1 MLGTLQA
8 LGQMMLNVFVKFP
21 VGILVWLFWFDSTNM
36 TTIPIVRPKMIKPP
50 RASAKL
56 LPVASYAAKM
66 IHGHTIVGSYRSW
79 RITSF
84 RLDGTYVQYLTGEV
98 VVGVSPDSLTNNSCT
113 HNLSWAE
120 PCRGPSCQVHPLKEG
135 TDGYTWCHLFV
146 PLTCKLLIDYIMSIT
161 STWCVSPRISPSL
174 QSLPPSPSL
183 YWTMHNWHHSTALS
197 PCWPPLKP
205 NPRPKTQWQAVLSR
219 GVIFSGVSGGDR
231 VSMVDGVCAG
241 VFAVLVILSM
251 DSISRVVRGLLRAT
265 NWIMKSW
272 GRKQIWRNHMSSGAK
287 QFPRIQKLFQI
298 EILLSVSAQRSMVV
312 FPQHVEWD
320 VIALRFSKTSRA
332 WSQKHPPMA
341 SNLWDDLL
349 GWRWSWAGLVQ
360 PGSPGSD
367 TAATLLGNERSG
379 NSNGE
384 NQGKPWDLRSI
395 LLSNNPISVFPWS
408 FQS

>member
-1 MLGTLQA
+1 
-8 LGQMMLNVFVKFP
+8 
-21 VGILVWLFWFDSTNM
+21 
-36 TTIPIVRPKMIKPP
+36 
-50 RASAKL
+50 
-56 LPVASYAAKM
+56 
-66 IHGHTIVGSYRSW
+66 
-79 RITSF
+79 
-84 RLDGTYVQYLTGEV
+84 
-98 VVGVSPDSLTNNSCT
+98 
-113 HNLSWAE
+113 
-120 PCRGPSCQVHPLKEG
+120 
-135 TDGYTWCHLFV
+135 
-146 PLTCKLLIDYIMSIT
+146 MSIT

-231 VSMVDGVCAG
+231 VSMVDGICAG

-332 WSQKHPPMA
+332 WSQKHPLMA

-408 FQS
+408 FQSVKKFGLYSSTLHLDQNQIAGNIWKLIYQTEGSISISHSENPANFHHERPMSRVQWTGEAKTGCSNINEAAEGTMSSFSANPIHVFLTGGWLTWPILEGQNPRYRMV